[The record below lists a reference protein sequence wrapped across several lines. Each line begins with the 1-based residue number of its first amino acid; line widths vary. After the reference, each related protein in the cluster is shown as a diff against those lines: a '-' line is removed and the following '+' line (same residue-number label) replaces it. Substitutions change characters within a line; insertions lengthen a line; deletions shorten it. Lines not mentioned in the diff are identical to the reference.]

1 MKENDH
7 DRGTEIKLEG
17 FENTLK
23 KDLENYKNE
32 GNALYREGKIEEAK
46 LKFKEG
52 YELYKQDFRKIK
64 KSADK
69 KVLEEVHLLFKK
81 ILSNLALC
89 YYKQGEYKESI
100 KYDTEL
106 LLAYPK
112 FGKSIVRIL
121 KAYTKLKD
129 NPNAVIYGEQFL
141 ELDKETRDKFKGTQ
155 DIVQEEKLKLKK
167 KQEEERERQK
177 KDEEKQRKINFIN
190 SIKIQNCDHF
200 LINEQTNE
208 TLSLNKK
215 KKKNLKLDFDKI
227 NFEVSILSNLKNKK
241 RLSKGINTNINTF
254 EEVSTVDNFTIIQ
267 KENNIKTYINNE
279 KKNINKIKENENKI
293 IKKEIEIEIDK
304 EKEKSIENKKELTN
318 EINFNFQKTFLKLN
332 FNTTKENKKSSS
344 LDFSNIYSNTKKTH
358 FSMNDETK
366 RNFSPLSQ
374 NELTSN
380 LSKSLIS
387 SSNLKN
393 TILKTERKK
402 NDYFNNIISINNYL
416 GNNSQSFDNIHN
428 YSMNKKNNL
437 NLSRFEYISP
447 INDKYYKQRKVFY
460 LNNDSN
466 IENNNLKL
474 NSEQNGIKI
483 KFDKYKN
490 LIYKIQ
496 VNEEGNNNNKI
507 MPPNPYLSVLE
518 AREKMFCNK

>member
-1 MKENDH
+1 MKENDN

-46 LKFKEG
+46 LKFKDG

-167 KQEEERERQK
+167 KQEEEKEKIK
-177 KDEEKQRKINFIN
+177 KDFGKYVFP
-190 SIKIQNCDHF
+190 
-200 LINEQTNE
+200 LI
-208 TLSLNKK
+208 
-215 KKKNLKLDFDKI
+215 
-227 NFEVSILSNLKNKK
+227 ILCLAVFGFM
-241 RLSKGINTNINTF
+241 LF
-254 EEVSTVDNFTIIQ
+254 
-267 KENNIKTYINNE
+267 
-279 KKNINKIKENENKI
+279 
-293 IKKEIEIEIDK
+293 
-304 EKEKSIENKKELTN
+304 
-318 EINFNFQKTFLKLN
+318 
-332 FNTTKENKKSSS
+332 
-344 LDFSNIYSNTKKTH
+344 
-358 FSMNDETK
+358 
-366 RNFSPLSQ
+366 
-374 NELTSN
+374 
-380 LSKSLIS
+380 
-387 SSNLKN
+387 
-393 TILKTERKK
+393 RKK
-402 NDYFNNIISINNYL
+402 
-416 GNNSQSFDNIHN
+416 
-428 YSMNKKNNL
+428 
-437 NLSRFEYISP
+437 
-447 INDKYYKQRKVFY
+447 
-460 LNNDSN
+460 
-466 IENNNLKL
+466 
-474 NSEQNGIKI
+474 
-483 KFDKYKN
+483 
-490 LIYKIQ
+490 
-496 VNEEGNNNNKI
+496 
-507 MPPNPYLSVLE
+507 
-518 AREKMFCNK
+518 

>member
-167 KQEEERERQK
+167 KQEEEKEKIK
-177 KDEEKQRKINFIN
+177 KDFGKYVFP
-190 SIKIQNCDHF
+190 
-200 LINEQTNE
+200 LIIFC
-208 TLSLNKK
+208 LAVFGFML
-215 KKKNLKLDFDKI
+215 F
-227 NFEVSILSNLKNKK
+227 
-241 RLSKGINTNINTF
+241 
-254 EEVSTVDNFTIIQ
+254 
-267 KENNIKTYINNE
+267 
-279 KKNINKIKENENKI
+279 
-293 IKKEIEIEIDK
+293 
-304 EKEKSIENKKELTN
+304 
-318 EINFNFQKTFLKLN
+318 
-332 FNTTKENKKSSS
+332 
-344 LDFSNIYSNTKKTH
+344 
-358 FSMNDETK
+358 
-366 RNFSPLSQ
+366 
-374 NELTSN
+374 
-380 LSKSLIS
+380 
-387 SSNLKN
+387 
-393 TILKTERKK
+393 RKK
-402 NDYFNNIISINNYL
+402 
-416 GNNSQSFDNIHN
+416 
-428 YSMNKKNNL
+428 
-437 NLSRFEYISP
+437 
-447 INDKYYKQRKVFY
+447 
-460 LNNDSN
+460 
-466 IENNNLKL
+466 
-474 NSEQNGIKI
+474 
-483 KFDKYKN
+483 
-490 LIYKIQ
+490 
-496 VNEEGNNNNKI
+496 
-507 MPPNPYLSVLE
+507 
-518 AREKMFCNK
+518 

>member
-141 ELDKETRDKFKGTQ
+141 ELDKETR
-155 DIVQEEKLKLKK
+155 
-167 KQEEERERQK
+167 R
-177 KDEEKQRKINFIN
+177 RKR
-190 SIKIQNCDHF
+190 
-200 LINEQTNE
+200 
-208 TLSLNKK
+208 
-215 KKKNLKLDFDKI
+215 KNQ
-227 NFEVSILSNLKNKK
+227 K
-241 RLSKGINTNINTF
+241 RLW
-254 EEVSTVDNFTIIQ
+254 
-267 KENNIKTYINNE
+267 
-279 KKNINKIKENENKI
+279 KICFPF
-293 IKKEIEIEIDK
+293 DY
-304 EKEKSIENKKELTN
+304 
-318 EINFNFQKTFLKLN
+318 
-332 FNTTKENKKSSS
+332 S
-344 LDFSNIYSNTKKTH
+344 LS
-358 FSMNDETK
+358 
-366 RNFSPLSQ
+366 
-374 NELTSN
+374 
-380 LSKSLIS
+380 
-387 SSNLKN
+387 
-393 TILKTERKK
+393 
-402 NDYFNNIISINNYL
+402 
-416 GNNSQSFDNIHN
+416 
-428 YSMNKKNNL
+428 
-437 NLSRFEYISP
+437 SRFWIHAF
-447 INDKYYKQRKVFY
+447 Q
-460 LNNDSN
+460 
-466 IENNNLKL
+466 
-474 NSEQNGIKI
+474 
-483 KFDKYKN
+483 
-490 LIYKIQ
+490 
-496 VNEEGNNNNKI
+496 
-507 MPPNPYLSVLE
+507 
-518 AREKMFCNK
+518 EKMKR

>member
-46 LKFKEG
+46 LKFKDG

-121 KAYTKLKD
+121 KAYAKLKD

-167 KQEEERERQK
+167 KQEEEKEKIK
-177 KDEEKQRKINFIN
+177 KDFGKYVFP
-190 SIKIQNCDHF
+190 
-200 LINEQTNE
+200 LI
-208 TLSLNKK
+208 
-215 KKKNLKLDFDKI
+215 
-227 NFEVSILSNLKNKK
+227 ILCLAVFGFM
-241 RLSKGINTNINTF
+241 LF
-254 EEVSTVDNFTIIQ
+254 
-267 KENNIKTYINNE
+267 
-279 KKNINKIKENENKI
+279 
-293 IKKEIEIEIDK
+293 
-304 EKEKSIENKKELTN
+304 
-318 EINFNFQKTFLKLN
+318 
-332 FNTTKENKKSSS
+332 
-344 LDFSNIYSNTKKTH
+344 
-358 FSMNDETK
+358 
-366 RNFSPLSQ
+366 
-374 NELTSN
+374 
-380 LSKSLIS
+380 
-387 SSNLKN
+387 
-393 TILKTERKK
+393 RKK
-402 NDYFNNIISINNYL
+402 WKGSNNY
-416 GNNSQSFDNIHN
+416 
-428 YSMNKKNNL
+428 
-437 NLSRFEYISP
+437 
-447 INDKYYKQRKVFY
+447 
-460 LNNDSN
+460 
-466 IENNNLKL
+466 
-474 NSEQNGIKI
+474 
-483 KFDKYKN
+483 
-490 LIYKIQ
+490 
-496 VNEEGNNNNKI
+496 
-507 MPPNPYLSVLE
+507 
-518 AREKMFCNK
+518 

>member
-167 KQEEERERQK
+167 KQEEEKEKIK
-177 KDEEKQRKINFIN
+177 KDFGKYVFP
-190 SIKIQNCDHF
+190 
-200 LINEQTNE
+200 LI
-208 TLSLNKK
+208 
-215 KKKNLKLDFDKI
+215 
-227 NFEVSILSNLKNKK
+227 ILCLAVFGFM
-241 RLSKGINTNINTF
+241 LF
-254 EEVSTVDNFTIIQ
+254 
-267 KENNIKTYINNE
+267 
-279 KKNINKIKENENKI
+279 
-293 IKKEIEIEIDK
+293 
-304 EKEKSIENKKELTN
+304 
-318 EINFNFQKTFLKLN
+318 
-332 FNTTKENKKSSS
+332 
-344 LDFSNIYSNTKKTH
+344 
-358 FSMNDETK
+358 
-366 RNFSPLSQ
+366 
-374 NELTSN
+374 
-380 LSKSLIS
+380 
-387 SSNLKN
+387 
-393 TILKTERKK
+393 RKK
-402 NDYFNNIISINNYL
+402 WKGSNNY
-416 GNNSQSFDNIHN
+416 
-428 YSMNKKNNL
+428 
-437 NLSRFEYISP
+437 
-447 INDKYYKQRKVFY
+447 
-460 LNNDSN
+460 
-466 IENNNLKL
+466 
-474 NSEQNGIKI
+474 
-483 KFDKYKN
+483 
-490 LIYKIQ
+490 
-496 VNEEGNNNNKI
+496 
-507 MPPNPYLSVLE
+507 
-518 AREKMFCNK
+518 

>member
-1 MKENDH
+1 M
-7 DRGTEIKLEG
+7 
-17 FENTLK
+17 
-23 KDLENYKNE
+23 
-32 GNALYREGKIEEAK
+32 
-46 LKFKEG
+46 
-52 YELYKQDFRKIK
+52 
-64 KSADK
+64 
-69 KVLEEVHLLFKK
+69 
-81 ILSNLALC
+81 
-89 YYKQGEYKESI
+89 
-100 KYDTEL
+100 
-106 LLAYPK
+106 
-112 FGKSIVRIL
+112 
-121 KAYTKLKD
+121 
-129 NPNAVIYGEQFL
+129 
-141 ELDKETRDKFKGTQ
+141 
-155 DIVQEEKLKLKK
+155 
-167 KQEEERERQK
+167 
-177 KDEEKQRKINFIN
+177 
-190 SIKIQNCDHF
+190 
-200 LINEQTNE
+200 
-208 TLSLNKK
+208 
-215 KKKNLKLDFDKI
+215 
-227 NFEVSILSNLKNKK
+227 
-241 RLSKGINTNINTF
+241 
-254 EEVSTVDNFTIIQ
+254 
-267 KENNIKTYINNE
+267 
-279 KKNINKIKENENKI
+279 
-293 IKKEIEIEIDK
+293 
-304 EKEKSIENKKELTN
+304 
-318 EINFNFQKTFLKLN
+318 N
-332 FNTTKENKKSSS
+332 FNTTKENKKSST

>member
-1 MKENDH
+1 MKENDQ

-167 KQEEERERQK
+167 KQEEEKEKIK
-177 KDEEKQRKINFIN
+177 KDFGKYVFP
-190 SIKIQNCDHF
+190 
-200 LINEQTNE
+200 LI
-208 TLSLNKK
+208 
-215 KKKNLKLDFDKI
+215 
-227 NFEVSILSNLKNKK
+227 ILCLAVFGFM
-241 RLSKGINTNINTF
+241 LF
-254 EEVSTVDNFTIIQ
+254 
-267 KENNIKTYINNE
+267 
-279 KKNINKIKENENKI
+279 
-293 IKKEIEIEIDK
+293 
-304 EKEKSIENKKELTN
+304 
-318 EINFNFQKTFLKLN
+318 
-332 FNTTKENKKSSS
+332 
-344 LDFSNIYSNTKKTH
+344 
-358 FSMNDETK
+358 
-366 RNFSPLSQ
+366 
-374 NELTSN
+374 
-380 LSKSLIS
+380 
-387 SSNLKN
+387 
-393 TILKTERKK
+393 RKK
-402 NDYFNNIISINNYL
+402 
-416 GNNSQSFDNIHN
+416 
-428 YSMNKKNNL
+428 
-437 NLSRFEYISP
+437 
-447 INDKYYKQRKVFY
+447 
-460 LNNDSN
+460 
-466 IENNNLKL
+466 
-474 NSEQNGIKI
+474 
-483 KFDKYKN
+483 
-490 LIYKIQ
+490 
-496 VNEEGNNNNKI
+496 
-507 MPPNPYLSVLE
+507 
-518 AREKMFCNK
+518 

>member
-112 FGKSIVRIL
+112 FGKSIGRIL

-167 KQEEERERQK
+167 KQEEEKEKIK
-177 KDEEKQRKINFIN
+177 KDFGKYVFPLFIL
-190 SIKIQNCDHF
+190 CLAVF
-200 LINEQTNE
+200 GFML
-208 TLSLNKK
+208 
-215 KKKNLKLDFDKI
+215 F
-227 NFEVSILSNLKNKK
+227 
-241 RLSKGINTNINTF
+241 
-254 EEVSTVDNFTIIQ
+254 
-267 KENNIKTYINNE
+267 
-279 KKNINKIKENENKI
+279 
-293 IKKEIEIEIDK
+293 
-304 EKEKSIENKKELTN
+304 
-318 EINFNFQKTFLKLN
+318 
-332 FNTTKENKKSSS
+332 
-344 LDFSNIYSNTKKTH
+344 
-358 FSMNDETK
+358 
-366 RNFSPLSQ
+366 
-374 NELTSN
+374 
-380 LSKSLIS
+380 
-387 SSNLKN
+387 
-393 TILKTERKK
+393 RKK
-402 NDYFNNIISINNYL
+402 
-416 GNNSQSFDNIHN
+416 
-428 YSMNKKNNL
+428 
-437 NLSRFEYISP
+437 
-447 INDKYYKQRKVFY
+447 
-460 LNNDSN
+460 
-466 IENNNLKL
+466 
-474 NSEQNGIKI
+474 
-483 KFDKYKN
+483 
-490 LIYKIQ
+490 
-496 VNEEGNNNNKI
+496 
-507 MPPNPYLSVLE
+507 
-518 AREKMFCNK
+518 